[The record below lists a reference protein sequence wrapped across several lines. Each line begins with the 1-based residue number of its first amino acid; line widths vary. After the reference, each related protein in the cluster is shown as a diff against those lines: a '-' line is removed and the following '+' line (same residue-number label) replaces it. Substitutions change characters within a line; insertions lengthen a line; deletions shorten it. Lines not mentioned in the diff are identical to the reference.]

1 MKNLDEHNDTIK
13 DFRVVE
19 NDTSSNH
26 DKKTDDIDYYLTK
39 SDKLSKIEKQFKQ
52 PI

>member
-1 MKNLDEHNDTIK
+1 MKNLDNHSDKIT

-19 NDTSSNH
+19 TDTSSNH
-26 DKKTDDIDYYLTK
+26 DEKTDSINYYLTK